1 MICNIDNQM
10 YRSLWEILN
19 LYHIVLENQMI
30 TLNPFLSWHKKG
42 EKSQG
47 WIYFSAKTT
56 QHCATLPKL
65 ANGI

>member
-30 TLNPFLSWHKKG
+30 TLNPFLS
-42 EKSQG
+42 
-47 WIYFSAKTT
+47 
-56 QHCATLPKL
+56 
-65 ANGI
+65 